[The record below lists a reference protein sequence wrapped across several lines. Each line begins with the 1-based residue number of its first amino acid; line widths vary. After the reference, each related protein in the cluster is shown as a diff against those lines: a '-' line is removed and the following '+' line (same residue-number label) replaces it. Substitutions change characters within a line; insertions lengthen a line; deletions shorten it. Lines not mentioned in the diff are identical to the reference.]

1 MSNLILQNCTTVDGR
16 SIDIGI
22 QNGIIKQAVPAS
34 DGDTSAYDP
43 SNRYDVGGS
52 LVTPTITESHT
63 HLFNAL
69 SEGNPH
75 TNDVGTLEQAWQT
88 GEKNSVYRTK
98 DVIKETARRVL
109 NWFVSY
115 GVTRIRSHLSLTA
128 SEDGPF
134 TAAEAM
140 IELKSEYSDIV
151 DLQLVGVPDR
161 GYIRD
166 EEKLSQFETLLEMEI
181 DVVGG
186 WPHREDT
193 REYGVKHTK
202 VALDLAEKYDMMV
215 DLHIDETDDPNSRY
229 TEVLATEAKERG
241 IGDRTTASH
250 VTAMHSYPNA
260 YADKLSRLLAESE
273 VSVVT
278 NPLSNSVLQG
288 RYDDYPKRRG
298 FTRIDELSNAGVTV
312 GIGHDDIGDSA
323 NPYGDGDPLKVLF
336 FLAHFAH
343 KNRLGDEQQLWNMLL
358 RNNTEIFGLDPQDA
372 TLTEGAEGSV
382 VVYDAPS
389 SFDAIRTISPR
400 TLVVKEGQTIAQT
413 SRKSKIIADE
423 IGEVDFS
430 KQSL

>member
-1 MSNLILQNCTTVDGR
+1 MSELIVQNCTTVDGQA
-16 SIDIGI
+16 IDIEI
-22 QNGIIKQAVPAS
+22 QDGVIERVVPAG
-34 DGDTSAYDP
+34 DGDASEYAPPDQ
-43 SNRYDVGGS
+43 YDVGGK
-52 LVTPTITESHT
+52 LVTPTITEPHT

-75 TNDVGTLEQAWQT
+75 TNDVGTLEQAWRT
-88 GEKNSVYRTK
+88 GEKNSVTRTK
-98 DVIKETARRVL
+98 EVVKANARRVL

-115 GVTRIRSHLSLTA
+115 GVTRIRSHLSLTDA
-128 SEDGPF
+128 EDGPF
-134 TAAEAM
+134 AAAEAM
-140 IELKSEYSDIV
+140 VELKTEYDDIV

-166 EEKLSQFETLLEMEI
+166 EEKFSQFETLLQMDI

-193 REYGVKHTK
+193 REYGVEHTK
-202 VALDLAEKYDMMV
+202 VALDMAEKYEMMV
-215 DLHIDETDDPNSRY
+215 DLHIDETDDPSSRY
-229 TEVLATEAKERG
+229 TEVLATEAKARG

-260 YADKLSRLLAESE
+260 YADKLSRLLAESG
-273 VSVVT
+273 VSVIT

-298 FTRIDELSNAGVTV
+298 FTRLDELADAGVPV

-343 KNRLGDEQQLWNMLL
+343 KNRLGDERQLWEMLL
-358 RNNTEIFGLDPQDA
+358 RNNTSIFGLDPQA
-372 TLTEGAEGSV
+372 AALTEGAEGSV

-389 SFDAIRTISPR
+389 AFDAIRTVAPR
-400 TLVVKEGQTIAQT
+400 TLVVKEGQAIARTIRDTEIVAN
-413 SRKSKIIADE
+413 D
-423 IGEVDFS
+423 IGEVNFS
-430 KQSL
+430 KQGV